1 MLMKLS
7 FRNVK
12 RQFDEYTLFFVTLT
26 STVASMYAFNA
37 LIFSDTVK
45 ALPEMEL
52 LPYLI
57 IAASLLIILIMGWM
71 ISYMVNYILKRRSR
85 EFSVYMVSG
94 IQNRKIST
102 LFFYENSLIGLL
114 AFFPGILLGM
124 LISQILEAVLLNMF
138 GLPYML
144 HLVFSLP
151 ALGLTFLYFSAM
163 LLFSIRKNGKWIC
176 RVQLRDLLY
185 YDRKTENSSVP
196 GNISAVS
203 IFLLSVFCCV
213 AGFLLICIQPLGKGY
228 DILVGIVFLLLFL
241 FGFFISTSA
250 FLVTYFGNRSDWKYR
265 KQRLITFR
273 DFTGKIHSTST
284 VMGILS
290 ILFMLAITFGG
301 IGTTVGLM
309 AARNVEAS
317 AFDVLILHPGEQYDF
332 SRYET
337 IIQKSFPLQ
346 SHTYEIYTGGKTD
359 FLSVHDQTI
368 VEAGRSV
375 HRTYAEFEYDTYM
388 AYSDY
393 LKLREMLGYQSLELD
408 PALCYVHCVPAL
420 EKSFKE
426 LIRKQDGLKCAG
438 YSFATDGIFS
448 EPFSQ
453 TNDYGNGADYVI
465 IVPDHAVSQMQIVYS
480 VYAAKTQT
488 PLSPSDIQS
497 IIADC
502 GSLTLLERM
511 SAKTASS
518 GAPTAFMYE
527 DMDYLSG
534 KWADKAEFSYLYAMV
549 ICLFYLAFILEISAA
564 AILATQ
570 VLSDWQEKQ
579 RQDRILR
586 QLGMN
591 EQLVYKLNNRQL
603 LLLFLFPIFPSLL
616 LSGCFISICAKKI
629 LVLFFE
635 LPPTPDFL
643 LIGQSLGISLV
654 LFALI
659 YGVYFVAAQICYE
672 HRRK

>member
-144 HLVFSLP
+144 HLGFSLP

-185 YDRKTENSSVP
+185 YDRKTENSSVS

-241 FGFFISTSA
+241 FGFFIST
-250 FLVTYFGNRSDWKYR
+250 
-265 KQRLITFR
+265 
-273 DFTGKIHSTST
+273 
-284 VMGILS
+284 
-290 ILFMLAITFGG
+290 
-301 IGTTVGLM
+301 
-309 AARNVEAS
+309 
-317 AFDVLILHPGEQYDF
+317 
-332 SRYET
+332 
-337 IIQKSFPLQ
+337 
-346 SHTYEIYTGGKTD
+346 
-359 FLSVHDQTI
+359 
-368 VEAGRSV
+368 
-375 HRTYAEFEYDTYM
+375 
-388 AYSDY
+388 
-393 LKLREMLGYQSLELD
+393 
-408 PALCYVHCVPAL
+408 
-420 EKSFKE
+420 
-426 LIRKQDGLKCAG
+426 
-438 YSFATDGIFS
+438 
-448 EPFSQ
+448 
-453 TNDYGNGADYVI
+453 
-465 IVPDHAVSQMQIVYS
+465 
-480 VYAAKTQT
+480 YAAKTQT

>member
-144 HLVFSLP
+144 HLGFSLP

-185 YDRKTENSSVP
+185 YDRKTENSSVS

-359 FLSVHDQTI
+359 FLS
-368 VEAGRSV
+368 
-375 HRTYAEFEYDTYM
+375 
-388 AYSDY
+388 
-393 LKLREMLGYQSLELD
+393 
-408 PALCYVHCVPAL
+408 
-420 EKSFKE
+420 
-426 LIRKQDGLKCAG
+426 
-438 YSFATDGIFS
+438 
-448 EPFSQ
+448 
-453 TNDYGNGADYVI
+453 
-465 IVPDHAVSQMQIVYS
+465 
-480 VYAAKTQT
+480 
-488 PLSPSDIQS
+488 
-497 IIADC
+497 
-502 GSLTLLERM
+502 
-511 SAKTASS
+511 
-518 GAPTAFMYE
+518 
-527 DMDYLSG
+527 G

>member
-144 HLVFSLP
+144 HLGFSLP

-185 YDRKTENSSVP
+185 YDRKTENSSVS

-265 KQRLITFR
+265 KQ
-273 DFTGKIHSTST
+273 K
-284 VMGILS
+284 
-290 ILFMLAITFGG
+290 
-301 IGTTVGLM
+301 
-309 AARNVEAS
+309 
-317 AFDVLILHPGEQYDF
+317 
-332 SRYET
+332 
-337 IIQKSFPLQ
+337 
-346 SHTYEIYTGGKTD
+346 
-359 FLSVHDQTI
+359 
-368 VEAGRSV
+368 
-375 HRTYAEFEYDTYM
+375 
-388 AYSDY
+388 
-393 LKLREMLGYQSLELD
+393 
-408 PALCYVHCVPAL
+408 
-420 EKSFKE
+420 
-426 LIRKQDGLKCAG
+426 
-438 YSFATDGIFS
+438 
-448 EPFSQ
+448 
-453 TNDYGNGADYVI
+453 
-465 IVPDHAVSQMQIVYS
+465 
-480 VYAAKTQT
+480 
-488 PLSPSDIQS
+488 
-497 IIADC
+497 
-502 GSLTLLERM
+502 
-511 SAKTASS
+511 
-518 GAPTAFMYE
+518 
-527 DMDYLSG
+527 
-534 KWADKAEFSYLYAMV
+534 
-549 ICLFYLAFILEISAA
+549 
-564 AILATQ
+564 
-570 VLSDWQEKQ
+570 
-579 RQDRILR
+579 
-586 QLGMN
+586 
-591 EQLVYKLNNRQL
+591 
-603 LLLFLFPIFPSLL
+603 
-616 LSGCFISICAKKI
+616 
-629 LVLFFE
+629 
-635 LPPTPDFL
+635 
-643 LIGQSLGISLV
+643 
-654 LFALI
+654 
-659 YGVYFVAAQICYE
+659 
-672 HRRK
+672 